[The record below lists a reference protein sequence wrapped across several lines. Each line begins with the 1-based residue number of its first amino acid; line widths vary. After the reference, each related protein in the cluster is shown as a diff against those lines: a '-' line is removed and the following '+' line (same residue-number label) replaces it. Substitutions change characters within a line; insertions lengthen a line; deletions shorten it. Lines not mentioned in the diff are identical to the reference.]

1 MKDILIGVST
11 NNRRTGMNFAVYTKD
26 DCPYCKQIKQVLD
39 GKSLSYRE
47 YKLDHQFSRE
57 AFYGEFGDGA
67 TFPQIVLNGVKLGG
81 TKDSIRY
88 MQKENICCL
97 W

>member
-67 TFPQIVLNGVKLGG
+67 TFPQVLLNAEKLGG
-81 TKDSIRY
+81 CMDTVKY
-88 MQKENICCL
+88 LKENDMI
-97 W
+97 